1 MELINIFKEYDIE
14 NKILNGFNCKRIPHA
29 IIIEGLSDEESEIR
43 VGIAKIIAS
52 YLVCRCNEKKPCF
65 ECTSCLKVVN
75 NNHPDILKIGD
86 DGTSKSFHIDK
97 IRTLRQ
103 DAFIVPNE
111 ADYKVYILDYAN
123 NMTISAQNALLK
135 VLEEP
140 PESVV
145 FILLCKSSTSLLQT
159 IKSRC
164 QIFSFESFGHKL
176 YDKRAEDCVR
186 DIVKGILLSTDWE
199 LIIAT
204 SKLIKDK
211 ILFRNVLNILT
222 DIFSEALRETF
233 GLSENIEPFAEESK
247 MLSLRLTKSSL
258 IKLIESLDRIK
269 VMLEQNANM
278 NLLVSSM
285 CSKLR
290 SCVVA

>member
-1 MELINIFKEYDIE
+1 MELINLFKEYDIE
-14 NKILNGFNCKRIPHA
+14 NRILDRFNGKRIPHA

-52 YLVCRCNEKKPCF
+52 YLVCRCNGKRPCF
-65 ECTSCLKVVN
+65 ECTSCLKVIN
-75 NNHPDILKIGD
+75 DNHPDILKIGD

-97 IRTLRQ
+97 IRALRQ
-103 DAFIVPNE
+103 DAFVVPNE

-140 PESVV
+140 PKSVV
-145 FILLCKSSTSLLQT
+145 FILICKSSSLLLQT
-159 IKSRC
+159 IRSRC
-164 QIFSFESFGHKL
+164 QIFSFESFEHKL
-176 YDKRAEDCVR
+176 YDKKAGDCAK
-186 DIVKGILLSTDWE
+186 DIVKGILLPTEWE
-199 LIIAT
+199 LLIAT

-258 IKLIESLDRIK
+258 IKLIEGLDKIK
-269 VMLEQNANM
+269 IMLDQNANM

-290 SCVVA
+290 GCVVA